1 MIGIDKPIR
10 VMVVDDH
17 KKIRDSLRIFLSAF
31 DDLEYVGEAEDGEE
45 ALTACGSVKPH
56 VILMDVL
63 MPKVNG
69 VEATRSIR
77 SKFPKVKIIALTSF
91 NDEGLI
97 SEILSAGA
105 TGALLKNAPIDAIA
119 NAIRS
124 AYFGTQILPK
134 TYYQSKQKPL
144 NNQTSLKKN

>member
-1 MIGIDKPIR
+1 MVGIDKPIR

-17 KKIRDSLRIFLSAF
+17 RMVRDSLRLLLSTF
-31 DDLEYVGEAEDGEE
+31 DDLEFVGEAEDGEE
-45 ALTACGSVKPH
+45 AFQLCDHIKPH
-56 VILMDVL
+56 VILMDIV

-69 VEATRSIR
+69 INATRMIR
-77 SKFPKVKIIALTSF
+77 NKFPKIKIIALTSF
-91 NDEGLI
+91 HDEELI

-134 TYYQSKQKPL
+134 TYYQSKQ
-144 NNQTSLKKN
+144 NTQNDQTNKKKE

>member
-1 MIGIDKPIR
+1 MVGIDKPIR
-10 VMVVDDH
+10 VMVVDDQ
-17 KKIRDSLRIFLSAF
+17 KKIRDSLRFFLSAF
-31 DDLEYVGEAEDGEE
+31 DDLAYIGEAEDGEE
-45 ALTACGSVKPH
+45 ALTNCGIVKPH

-63 MPKVNG
+63 MPKMNG
-69 VEATRSIR
+69 IETTQLIR

-91 NDEGLI
+91 HDEGLI

-124 AYFGTQILPK
+124 AYFGTQIFPK
-134 TYYQSKQKPL
+134 TYYQSKQKSK
-144 NNQTSLKKN
+144 NNQTSKKKE